1 MPETINQPDD
11 VLEEQIEPS
20 EEPITPNP
28 ADVLATKLDAIVAG
42 LAELRDALTAQP
54 QRRGNSVVV
63 TPATPRPSLRDIFKE
78 D

>member
-1 MPETINQPDD
+1 MQETTLQPDD
-11 VLEEQIEPS
+11 GLEEQSEPS
-20 EEPITPNP
+20 EEPIAPNP
-28 ADVLATKLDAIVAG
+28 ADVLAAKLDAIVSG
-42 LAELRDALTAQP
+42 IAELRDALTAQP